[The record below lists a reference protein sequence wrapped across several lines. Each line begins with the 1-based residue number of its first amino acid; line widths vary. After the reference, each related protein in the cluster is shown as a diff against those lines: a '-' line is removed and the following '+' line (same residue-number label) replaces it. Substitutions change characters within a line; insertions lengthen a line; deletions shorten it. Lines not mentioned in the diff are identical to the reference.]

1 MKFCTS
7 KNFPLYGTSSY
18 VNWFLTQNQRKALC
32 LLARFS
38 STAADL
44 GDYESE
50 EMDAEYLT
58 EQGLL
63 STQVSQ
69 SLVSWSSFFN
79 YINCI
84 SLIRCHPLFFFLFFF
99 CRTLWCGCYSRAAFI
114 SLEKPANINNG
125 WIRHIRAIQ

>member
-7 KNFPLYGTSSY
+7 KNFPLYGTSSC

-69 SLVSWSSFFN
+69 SLVS
-79 YINCI
+79 
-84 SLIRCHPLFFFLFFF
+84 
-99 CRTLWCGCYSRAAFI
+99 
-114 SLEKPANINNG
+114 
-125 WIRHIRAIQ
+125 

>member
-7 KNFPLYGTSSY
+7 KNFLLYGTSSC

-84 SLIRCHPLFFFLFFF
+84 SLIRCHPLFFFFFF
-99 CRTLWCGCYSRAAFI
+99 LSHTLVRLLFKGGILFPWKNLYTSTMAG
-114 SLEKPANINNG
+114 
-125 WIRHIRAIQ
+125 